1 MVYLVKETRY
11 QDLKKEHNMA
21 EEQNDVT
28 VNDLVDN
35 IIAGQNADAQDQF
48 NALMQQRTGEA
59 LDNLKQQQAASTFG
73 NQIAGKEGADIG
85 EFEKM
90 GLVPDQ
96 EPVGDSLEDAVVDVD
111 TETGVPVDKQDNE
124 EN

>member
-1 MVYLVKETRY
+1 
-11 QDLKKEHNMA
+11 MA

-48 NALMQQRTGEA
+48 NSLMRDRTNDA
-59 LDNLKQQQAASTFG
+59 LDAVKQQQATSIFG
-73 NQIAGKEGADIG
+73 DQIAGKEGADVG

-90 GLVPDQ
+90 GLVPDS
-96 EPVGDSLEDAVVDVD
+96 EPIGDSLEDAVVDVD
-111 TETGVPVDKQDNE
+111 TETGIPVDKQDNE
-124 EN
+124 EQQ